1 MHTSHLL
8 LLAAGSAASV
18 AAFAPASTSLRATSL
33 PRSATCA
40 AAANVRMLQ
49 EGESFPASAAT
60 KFGIKGKNAVVYFYG
75 ADGSPS
81 CTKQAIAFD
90 QKAAEFK
97 DLGFEVVGVR
107 SDKQAK
113 GEWEEKYSQRFVAD
127 TDNEVR
133 KALGIKN
140 DLFGVLSGR
149 ETYVVDRAGTVKMVF
164 NDQFKT
170 DEHVEKA
177 LAAAAA
183 CKPAGRQGSFFDEL
197 KTRIGSIGAKA

>member
-1 MHTSHLL
+1 MHTSHIL

-33 PRSATCA
+33 ARSATCA

-49 EGESFPASAAT
+49 EGESFPDSAAT

-113 GEWEEKYSQRFVAD
+113 GEFEEKYSQRFVAD

-133 KALGIKN
+133 KVLGIKN

-149 ETYVVDRAGTVKMVF
+149 ETYVVDRTGTVKMVF

-183 CKPAGRQGSFFDEL
+183 CKGGRQGSFIDEL
-197 KTRIGSIGAKA
+197 KTRIGSIGVKV